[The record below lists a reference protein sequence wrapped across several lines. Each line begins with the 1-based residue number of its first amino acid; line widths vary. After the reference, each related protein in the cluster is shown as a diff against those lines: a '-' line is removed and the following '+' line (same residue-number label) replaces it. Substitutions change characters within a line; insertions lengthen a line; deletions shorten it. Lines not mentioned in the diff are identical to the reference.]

1 MALIVGDDFQHILRV
16 LNTNVDGREKVG
28 RRFRFLLVREW
39 VFGERVRMR
48 SSSTSDGEAKPFWDH
63 RLSGRIASRDEWERW
78 NATRARDG
86 SWRGGHICARE
97 CVLFEPFGCS
107 RHARSGAKS
116 DVIVSFLKMCR
127 TKGSKR
133 GERPHAHFVFLEQNF
148 LFTHHATNAI
158 SFLVTQ
164 QVMYSL
170 TKIKG
175 IGRRFANIICKKAE
189 IDMGKRAGEL
199 SAAELE
205 SLMVIVSN
213 PRQFRVPDW
222 FLNRKKDVKDGK
234 YTQLTSNQLD
244 TKLRDDIERLKKM
257 RNHRGL
263 RHYWGIK
270 VRGQHTKTTGRRG
283 KLGR

>member
-1 MALIVGDDFQHILRV
+1 MA
-16 LNTNVDGREKVG
+16 
-28 RRFRFLLVREW
+28 
-39 VFGERVRMR
+39 FGCAV
-48 SSSTSDGEAKPFWDH
+48 SSSSDSGEAKPF
-63 RLSGRIASRDEWERW
+63 LGSCGSLLGRIASRDEWERW

-86 SWRGGHICARE
+86 SWRGGNICARE
-97 CVLFEPFGCS
+97 CDSFEPFGCS
-107 RHARSGAKS
+107 RRARSGAKS
-116 DVIVSFLKMCR
+116 DVIVSFFSQNASHKR
-127 TKGSKR
+127 VQKR
-133 GERPHAHFVFLEQNF
+133 GERPDAHFVFLGQNV
-148 LFTHHATNAI
+148 LFTHHATNAN

-222 FLNRKKDVKDGK
+222 FLNRKKDIKDGK

>member
-1 MALIVGDDFQHILRV
+1 M
-16 LNTNVDGREKVG
+16 
-28 RRFRFLLVREW
+28 
-39 VFGERVRMR
+39 
-48 SSSTSDGEAKPFWDH
+48 H
-63 RLSGRIASRDEWERW
+63 R
-78 NATRARDG
+78 
-86 SWRGGHICARE
+86 
-97 CVLFEPFGCS
+97 
-107 RHARSGAKS
+107 
-116 DVIVSFLKMCR
+116 
-127 TKGSKR
+127 
-133 GERPHAHFVFLEQNF
+133 NF
-148 LFTHHATNAI
+148 LDISRTTKHAQKRVQRETNFPLRFFAWFSIEFSLSLSLPRLCRLVLVLTFLPFFI
-158 SFLVTQ
+158 SLILHTFGKHTI

-283 KLGR
+283 KLGK

>member
-1 MALIVGDDFQHILRV
+1 M
-16 LNTNVDGREKVG
+16 
-28 RRFRFLLVREW
+28 VREDARA
-39 VFGERVRMR
+39 VAFRGALLIFPLSLFSPGIFLRIRARAHLERVMACGWESKRARRSVCGVQKVLLRANAVR
-48 SSSTSDGEAKPFWDH
+48 SSARCVRE
-63 RLSGRIASRDEWERW
+63 
-78 NATRARDG
+78 RARGGAPLSFFVPSIWAQTRVQAPG
-86 SWRGGHICARE
+86 SHFF
-97 CVLFEPFGCS
+97 V
-107 RHARSGAKS
+107 
-116 DVIVSFLKMCR
+116 
-127 TKGSKR
+127 
-133 GERPHAHFVFLEQNF
+133 FVFLKTQSLTRLSP
-148 LFTHHATNAI
+148 LF
-158 SFLVTQ
+158 SFAHE

-222 FLNRKKDVKDGK
+222 FLNRKKDIKDGK